1 LLVVSC
7 CVMLNNHSWKRL
19 WNRMCLYRKGWG
31 CLFSWKRSLETS
43 VLFLSAWTIVI
54 ENPSG
59 GPTMGQPAQRC
70 CIMKPRQGNSHKS
83 IVLKIYNEMVRT
95 KILGT
100 YKICSWRIVVE
111 WGLNSRKSSFQSEKT
126 NAWMFIKK
134 KYFGFSIYYY

>member
-1 LLVVSC
+1 MWCWIIIVERDC
-7 CVMLNNHSWKRL
+7 GIGCACVGRDEDVHSHEK
-19 WNRMCLYRKGWG
+19 K
-31 CLFSWKRSLETS
+31 SLGTS

-59 GPTMGQPAQRC
+59 GPTMGRPAQRC

-83 IVLKIYNEMVRT
+83 IVLEIHNEMVRT
-95 KILGT
+95 KMLGT

-111 WGLNSRKSSFQSEKT
+111 WGLNSRKSSFQHENT

-134 KYFGFSIYYY
+134 NIFS